1 MSAAAAATVVLVS
14 ALVMLSALAW
24 VLPTRR
30 VPGRVASGLLVAG
43 LAALGLVGLLHGAVA
58 VPDGTVAAALLV
70 DLFVVAVAGGGPLT
84 ATVLTLADRGAG
96 ARAQGAHAEEVLRG
110 GAWIG
115 VFERAAVFATLAA
128 GWPEGLAV
136 VLALKGLGRYS
147 ELRADAAPAAGGTPT
162 TPRPATGGVAE
173 RFLVGSFA
181 SMLWAVACAGVL
193 LALT

>member
-14 ALVMLSALAW
+14 ALVVLSALAW

-30 VPGRVASGLLVAG
+30 VPGRVVSGLLVAG

-58 VPDGTVAAALLV
+58 APDGVVAAALLV

-84 ATVLTLADRGAG
+84 ATVLTLADRGAD

-147 ELRADAAPAAGGTPT
+147 ELRADATPASDGSSTI
-162 TPRPATGGVAE
+162 PRPATGGVAE

-181 SMLWAVACAGVL
+181 SMLWAVACAGAF